1 MGKDL
6 VLVIIGYRDSEFTI
20 LDRFETLGTKKKKIV
35 CKDGIWGQIRKGK
48 IKFEQRD
55 KRLYPRG
62 RKSHRDFGNDMTKML
77 EFFL

>member
-1 MGKDL
+1 MSSPFWIDL
-6 VLVIIGYRDSEFTI
+6 KLWVQ
-20 LDRFETLGTKKKKIV
+20 KKK
-35 CKDGIWGQIRKGK
+35 KDGIWGQIRKGK